1 MMTPDTDF
9 EARLRRVLDEGAR
22 QLPVRLVEWQPPGP
36 APAPKQAWLHH
47 RRVIVGLVAALVA
60 ALLGVAIATRSSGPA
75 SAAPALPR
83 PLPFVQGTHEVAVEF
98 LTRAAAIQSSREREP
113 GPVGFSRTQNYAL
126 DTAISRHKS
135 TTVVETIVRDVWEAA
150 DGSALVQEYR
160 QDTEPAG
167 GDVGGPRPITGLD
180 HGGRYR
186 PGQWVDTNVGLPAE
200 VASTRSALLNNV
212 SNAASFSA
220 DILLADQ
227 VSSHLSTGTASPQQ
241 IAALYQVL
249 AQLPGV
255 FDAGV
260 VVDNA
265 SRTGHAIGVVISDPA
280 GGAVQA
286 TEYFVIDPNSGQP
299 LQMERVDTPNPPSA
313 LRLPPG
319 PTVEEYQVI
328 LATGQVDRVGV
339 EVTR

>member
-1 MMTPDTDF
+1 MMTPDTDL
-9 EARLRRVLDEGAR
+9 EARLRRVLDQGAR
-22 QLPVRLVEWQPPGP
+22 QLPVRLVEWQPPSP
-36 APAPKQAWLHH
+36 APPPKHAPLRH
-47 RRVIVGLVAALVA
+47 RRAIVGLVAAVVA

-75 SAAPALPR
+75 SATPALPR
-83 PLPFVQGTHEVAVEF
+83 PLPFTQGTHEAAVGF
-98 LTRAAAIQSSREREP
+98 LTKAAAMQTSREREP
-113 GPVGFSRTQNYAL
+113 GPVGFARTQNYAL
-126 DTAISRHKS
+126 QTAISRHKS
-135 TTVVETIVRDVWEAA
+135 TTVVETIVREVWEAP
-150 DGSALVQEYR
+150 DGSALVREYR

-180 HGGRYR
+180 HGGRYG
-186 PGQWVDTNVGLPAE
+186 PGQWVDTNVGLPSDVQA
-200 VASTRSALLNNV
+200 ARSALLNNV

-227 VSSHLSTGTASPQQ
+227 VSSHLGTGTASPQQ

-265 SRTGHAIGVVISDPA
+265 SRTGHAVGVVVSDPA
-280 GGAVQA
+280 GGPVEAI
-286 TEYFVIDPNSGQP
+286 EYFVIDPHSGQP
-299 LQMERVDTPNPPSA
+299 LQLERVDTPNPPSA

-328 LATGQVDRVGV
+328 LAAGQVDRVGV
-339 EVTR
+339 EATR